1 MILVNPSEKK
11 LSTSDETRSF
21 VMNVATAAPS
31 QSAPPRM
38 GPDFSRLMNPW
49 RKLNLKVEGVLLEL
63 ETFERILQFY
73 KDLQVK
79 IKTIMGI

>member
-1 MILVNPSEKK
+1 
-11 LSTSDETRSF
+11 
-21 VMNVATAAPS
+21 MNAATAAPS
-31 QSAPPRM
+31 LSAPLLM

>member
-1 MILVNPSEKK
+1 
-11 LSTSDETRSF
+11 
-21 VMNVATAAPS
+21 MNAATAAPS
-31 QSAPPRM
+31 PSAPPRM
-38 GPDFSRLMNPW
+38 GPDFSRQMNPW

>member
-1 MILVNPSEKK
+1 MILVNPPEKNP
-11 LSTSDETRSF
+11 SNSDETRSF
-21 VMNVATAAPS
+21 VMSVATAALS
-31 QSAPPRM
+31 LFAPPRM